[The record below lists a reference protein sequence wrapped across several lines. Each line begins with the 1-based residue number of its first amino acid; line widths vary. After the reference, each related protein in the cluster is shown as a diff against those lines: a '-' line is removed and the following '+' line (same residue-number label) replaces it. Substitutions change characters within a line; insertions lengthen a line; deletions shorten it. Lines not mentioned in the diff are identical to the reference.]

1 MQEDGS
7 WKCKHGDEECAG
19 DLQQLCVQ
27 QYSKDYNRY
36 NWLMNF
42 ILCNNKEGLDQ
53 TGSFATA
60 TKCLKVRHHGYLSL
74 ARPGGGVDCWLVHVP
89 LCVQQ
94 QGGATLG
101 QLPQS
106 A

>member
-1 MQEDGS
+1 VDAGLASQSLHLYASFIRAVPLSSVMPILQEDGS

-36 NWLMNF
+36 NWLFNF

-60 TKCLKVRHHGYLSL
+60 TKCLKVRLQEP
-74 ARPGGGVDCWLVHVP
+74 R
-89 LCVQQ
+89 
-94 QGGATLG
+94 
-101 QLPQS
+101 
-106 A
+106 